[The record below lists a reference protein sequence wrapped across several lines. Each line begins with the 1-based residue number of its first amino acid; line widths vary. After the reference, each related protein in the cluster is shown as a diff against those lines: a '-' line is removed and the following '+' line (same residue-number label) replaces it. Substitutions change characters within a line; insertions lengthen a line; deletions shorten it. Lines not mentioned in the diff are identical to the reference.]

1 MYAKLS
7 VAVAA
12 LIAVLS
18 FPAFAQSPQTRDYL
32 SELSGARASALAD
45 GRIIISLDAASGDLR
60 GLLTLTLR
68 DAGDGLKG
76 TWAFTSTYGEDLR
89 ADGTP
94 IDPAD
99 HVDHD
104 HDDPTTPAVHRE
116 YLRIRRNGAIAGT
129 VTAARL
135 HHAADGQID
144 GLAADLVITGGN
156 RTFAGITGS
165 GRIGV
170 WPSLPDA
177 LTLYLS
183 F

>member
-1 MYAKLS
+1 MVARILFTVALS
-7 VAVAA
+7 VFASPDAAV
-12 LIAVLS
+12 
-18 FPAFAQSPQTRDYL
+18 AQSPQTRDYL
-32 SELSGARASALAD
+32 SELTNPRPSVLAD
-45 GRIIISLDAASGDLR
+45 GRVVISLDAVKGDIR
-60 GLLTLTLR
+60 GLLTVTLIDR
-68 DAGDGLKG
+68 GDGLKG
-76 TWAFTSTYGEDLR
+76 TWAFTSTFPEDLR

-99 HVDHD
+99 HVGHD
-104 HDDPTTPAVHRE
+104 HDDPTTPGVHRE

-135 HHAADGQID
+135 HHASDGQID

-156 RTFAGITGS
+156 KTFTGISGS
-165 GRIGV
+165 GRIGI